1 MMQDHVYE
9 LEKRHYEIVAQYE
22 EEISRLRALLEGRG
36 VPAHELCL
44 LYTSPSPR
52 DRG

>member
-22 EEISRLRALLEGRG
+22 EEISLSLI
-36 VPAHELCL
+36 HI
-44 LYTSPSPR
+44 
-52 DRG
+52 